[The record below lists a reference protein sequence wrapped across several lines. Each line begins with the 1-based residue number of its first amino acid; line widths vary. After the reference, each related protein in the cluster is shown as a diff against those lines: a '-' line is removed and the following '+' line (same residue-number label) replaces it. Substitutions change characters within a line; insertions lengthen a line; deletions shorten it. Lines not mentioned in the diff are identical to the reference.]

1 MSYLN
6 AYGKKRSQVGPA
18 AAPVQAGPEQ
28 GGGGQEEEILALAQ
42 ATVGGDQAAAA
53 QLGAIAPMILQEVQA
68 GGGGGEE
75 EMAPQE
81 AQPVFRKVEICRDNS
96 LSNFLKYLETS
107 TLLSNDEAGVSLLS
121 Y

>member
-6 AYGKKRSQVGPA
+6 AYGKKRRFQEGGVAP

-53 QLGAIAPMILQEVQA
+53 QLGAMFSYDFARSSSWRWWS
-68 GGGGGEE
+68 EE

-81 AQPVFRKVEICRDNS
+81 AQPVFRKGGKFVGTI
-96 LSNFLKYLETS
+96 
-107 TLLSNDEAGVSLLS
+107 A
-121 Y
+121 